1 MNADLLRALTIMWQG
16 MLGVFIVIGLIAV
29 LVSALSR
36 LTKKKQ

>member
-16 MLGVFIVIGLIAV
+16 MLGVFIVIGLIAL
-29 LVSALSR
+29 LVSTLSR